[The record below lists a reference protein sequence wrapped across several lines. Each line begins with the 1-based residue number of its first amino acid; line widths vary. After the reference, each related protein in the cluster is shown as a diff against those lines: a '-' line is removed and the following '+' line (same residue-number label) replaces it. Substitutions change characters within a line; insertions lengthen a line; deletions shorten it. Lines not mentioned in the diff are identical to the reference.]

1 MSTKPPAPSIRSRII
16 GILVTLLI
24 VGPTLWLFFRPPA
37 AFAPY
42 QTRFYSAIDFFFGLW
57 FLACSLFYH
66 ARFAKA
72 IGTGPSSP
80 LARWF
85 GPKVTRLFFLIVGL
99 FMLTIVG
106 INVLLHRSF

>member
-1 MSTKPPAPSIRSRII
+1 MSTKPPSPSIRSRII

-24 VGPTLWLFFRPPA
+24 GGLIFWLLIRPTA

-42 QTRFYSAIDFFFGLW
+42 QTWFIYAIDIFFGLW
-57 FLACSLFYH
+57 LLAGSLFYH
-66 ARFAKA
+66 TRFAKA

-106 INVLLHRSF
+106 SNVLL